1 MRPSLIFA
9 TFLTSVTAAG
19 AVVLGPPG
27 IASADQSPQEAIGQL
42 EDEGYDV
49 HVDRVGSG
57 PLDECVV
64 TSVRDPQ
71 TQTMTISGP
80 TMGDTDSS
88 PLIAL
93 RTEGALAGLGQRGR
107 RAEQRREPVVRA
119 PDRVQVVLHVVARTG
134 LDAQAERMRNHRD
147 RQIGLRPNPTE
158 VFP

>member
-64 TSVRDPQ
+64 TSVRNPQ
-71 TQTMTISGP
+71 TQTRTIRV
-80 TMGDTDSS
+80 D
-88 PLIAL
+88 
-93 RTEGALAGLGQRGR
+93 RGR
-107 RAEQRREPVVRA
+107 DRNGNRRYDYVEVVTSRSIS
-119 PDRVQVVLHVVARTG
+119 VS
-134 LDAQAERMRNHRD
+134 LDCSR
-147 RQIGLRPNPTE
+147 
-158 VFP
+158 